1 MEILYSDNALA
12 VCVKPV
18 GLDSEQEVPAALIQV
33 LGGEIFPI
41 HRLDKNVGGVMV
53 YARTRQAAAAL
64 SRAIQEGSL
73 VKEYVALVH
82 GTPPETGDWE
92 DLLFKDSAKNK
103 VFVVKKE
110 RKGVKKA
117 RLGYRVLTS
126 GPDSLVR
133 IRLHTGRSHQIRV
146 QFSHRGLPLL
156 GDIRYGSKAACSP
169 ALWSCRLAFTHPV
182 TKKAVDVTCPPP
194 ESWPWTLF
202 NADTYA

>member
-1 MEILYSDNALA
+1 MEILYSDKALA

-18 GLDSEQEVPAALIQV
+18 GLDSEQEVPAALIQA
-33 LGGEIFPI
+33 LGGEIYPI

-53 YARTRQAAAAL
+53 YARTRQAAATL
-64 SRAIQEGSL
+64 SRAIQEGSM

-92 DLLFKDSAKNK
+92 DLLFKDSSKNK

-126 GPDSLVR
+126 GPDSLVG

-146 QFSHRGLPLL
+146 QFASRGYPLA
-156 GDIRYGSKAACSP
+156 GDHKYGARDDLSAP
-169 ALWSCRLAFTHPV
+169 MLFSCRVSF
-182 TKKAVDVTCPPP
+182 
-194 ESWPWTLF
+194 PWQGSLRSYE
-202 NADTYA
+202 ALPDWAK